1 MGQTVALWVAL
12 AAFAAGLA
20 YKVSSWFRH
29 GLAPAGGISAWSR
42 ALAAARGIALTVLSA
57 KILVAL
63 EALVLD
69 VLLQRRILKHGVAR
83 WLAHLAMSLSF
94 AGLLLM
100 HALGGVLTVRVLPG
114 YASTLNPFLLLR
126 DLFGAILLAGLLVA
140 SFRRWVL
147 RVPRRATRPSDA
159 YALALVAVILGS
171 GLLLEATKIG
181 SYAVFRGMV
190 DQYAGEGDRGP
201 LEAYWAAEMGT
212 VAPGPHSP
220 ALVTRG
226 REVHESS
233 CAACHSPARSAFLG
247 YAAAAVLRPASGWLD
262 GAGAPGILW
271 IIHFYACL
279 FGLAYLPFSKMF
291 HLIAT
296 PLALVA
302 NAVAGRGAPSPAN
315 VATKQML
322 ELDACTHCCTCSAQ
336 CSMAMASDAVRN
348 ASVLPSEK
356 IAALRALASGR
367 EIGVERWRA
376 LQEGVCLCTSCD
388 RCTVACPS
396 GIDLLGLWTSAREA
410 LLARGEPEFSL
421 LSPLSMRRSLRRD
434 AIDPVAYRQAIDR
447 PLRALAESAGGT
459 AVAAGAIALAPGDGR
474 LWRALRASPQA
485 STVGLCFGCKTC
497 TTACPVVRGHA
508 DPAQALGLLPHQ
520 ITYAARL
527 GLWGL
532 VFGSRMLWDCLGC
545 YQCQEHCP
553 QGVDVADVMYELRN
567 LAIARA
573 AAPARAETGVRA

>member
-29 GLAPAGGISAWSR
+29 GLAPAAGSAGSR
-42 ALAAARGIALTVLSA
+42 VLAAARGIASA
-57 KILVAL
+57 LFSARLLVAI

-69 VLLQRRILKHGVAR
+69 VILQRRILKLGVAR
-83 WLAHLAMSLSF
+83 WLAHVSMSAAF
-94 AGLLLM
+94 VALLLM
-100 HALGGVLTVRVLPG
+100 HALGTVLTARLFPG
-114 YASTLNPFLLLR
+114 YQSTLNPFLLLR
-126 DLFGAILLAGLLVA
+126 DLLGAFLLAGLLVA
-140 SFRRWVL
+140 AYRRWAL
-147 RVPRRATRPSDA
+147 RVPRRETRPSDA
-159 YALALVAVILGS
+159 YALALIAVILGS

-181 SYAVFRGMV
+181 SYAAFRGMAE
-190 DQYAGEGDRGP
+190 QYAGESDRGP

-220 ALVTRG
+220 ELVARG
-226 REVHESS
+226 REAHESS

-247 YAAAAVLRPASGWLD
+247 YATAAVLRPVSAWLD

-271 IIHFYACL
+271 AIHFYACL
-279 FGLAYLPFSKMF
+279 LGLALLPFSKMF
-291 HLIAT
+291 HLLAT
-296 PLALVA
+296 PLALVV
-302 NAVAGRGAPSPAN
+302 NAVAARGEPSPAN
-315 VATKQML
+315 LATKQMI
-322 ELDACTHCCTCSAQ
+322 ELDACTHCCACSAR
-336 CSMAMASDAVRN
+336 CSMAMASDAVGN
-348 ASVLPSEK
+348 PSVLPSEK
-356 IAALRALASGR
+356 MAALKALASGR
-367 EIGVERWRA
+367 EIGAERQRA
-376 LQEGVCLCTSCD
+376 LQEGVCLCTSCE

-396 GIDLLGLWTSAREA
+396 GIDLVGLWTSAREA

-421 LSPLSMRRSLRRD
+421 LSPLSMRRGLRRE

-447 PLRALAESAGGT
+447 PLRAVAERAGGPPQP
-459 AVAAGAIALAPGDGR
+459 AGALALAPGDGR

-497 TTACPVVRGHA
+497 STACPVVRSMA
-508 DPAQALGLLPHQ
+508 EPAQALGLLPHQ

-573 AAPARAETGVRA
+573 AAPARAETGGRP